1 MSEDKDG
8 RKHSVD
14 FDSKQLEDVEFVS
27 IAFRRILRDLHGE
40 GFLSLRPTKCN
51 GERYMGKDGETERVA
66 FSFTFEKEKEDE

>member
-8 RKHSVD
+8 RKHSVH

-40 GFLSLRPTKCN
+40 GFLSLKPTGCT
-51 GERYMGKDGETERVA
+51 GERYMDEERETERVA
-66 FSFTFEKEKEDE
+66 FSFTFEKEDEND

>member
-8 RKHSVD
+8 REHSVE

-40 GFLSLRPTKCN
+40 GYLSLKPTKCT
-51 GERYMGKDGETERVA
+51 GERYMDEDRETERVA
-66 FSFTFEKEKEDE
+66 FSFTFEKEEKND